1 MRAERGLRGN
11 ITVRPLP
18 EDTVWV
24 RFVFVDHAGIPKAK
38 AVHRDGF
45 AGRARAG
52 VGLAKGVLAL
62 DPSGALHPESGL
74 SPVGEC
80 RLVPDLSTLTP
91 LPFAGGQAMVS
102 CDMTEPDAYTPWE
115 GCPRGALKRVLGR
128 LSERGYRSLASYEAE
143 FYVWN
148 SDGPLDRTPYAGSF
162 ALTPAAEF
170 VAELAR
176 VLEEMGV
183 RPEQC
188 HAEVGQG
195 NLELSVGED
204 EALAAADKRVMVLE
218 AIRGVA
224 YRMGLET
231 TMAPKPYLAG
241 AGNGH
246 HLHVSLYEG
255 DAPVLFDASGA
266 LSVPGSGFVAGI
278 LEHLPA
284 VMAFTAPSPNS
295 YQRLAPGMWSSA
307 YAAYGLDNREAAVRL
322 ASPVAGRES
331 ATANVEIKPVDV
343 TCEPLPRARRGP
355 CSRDGW
361 FRARPR
367 PRGADCGRSCHAERR
382 AAHLE
387 GPLPAPR
394 LPGRGPGRA
403 GGRRRSSRGARRT
416 ARAYPRGRGTGAGRH
431 GTRACARGSGCHGRD
446 DLLDRHQATG
456 IRKIPE
462 TCSLTRCEGPTVE
475 A

>member
-1 MRAERGLRGN
+1 MHAEREAREN
-11 ITVRPLP
+11 RSRPLP
-18 EDTVWV
+18 EGTLWV

-45 AGRARAG
+45 EGRARAG
-52 VGLAKGVLAL
+52 VGLAKGVMAL

-80 RLVPDLSTLTP
+80 RLIPDLSTLTA

-102 CDMTEPDAYTPWE
+102 CDMTEPDADTPWE

-128 LSERGYRSLASYEAE
+128 LSERGYRSVASYEAE
-143 FYVWN
+143 FYVWGP
-148 SDGPLDRTPYAGSF
+148 DGPLDNTPYAGSF
-162 ALTPAAEF
+162 ALTTAADF
-170 VAELAR
+170 VAELAQT
-176 VLEEMGV
+176 LEEMGI

-188 HAEVGQG
+188 HAEVGHG

-224 YRMGLET
+224 HRMGLET

-246 HLHVSLYEG
+246 HLHVSLYE
-255 DAPVLFDASGA
+255 DDTPVLFDASGA
-266 LSVPGSGFVAGI
+266 LSGTGSGFVAGL

-295 YQRLAPGMWSSA
+295 YQRLAPGMWASA
-307 YAAYGLDNREAAVRL
+307 YGAYGLDNREAAVRL

-331 ATANVEIKPVDV
+331 ATANVELKPVDV
-343 TCEPLPRARRGP
+343 TCNPYLALCAVLAAGMDGVDRGLDPGEPTMVDPATLDDEERASRGI
-355 CSRDGW
+355 R
-361 FRARPR
+361 
-367 PRGADCGRSCHAERR
+367 
-382 AAHLE
+382 
-387 GPLPAPR
+387 PLPASLDEAVDALERDDALVEALGEP
-394 LPGRGPGRA
+394 LV
-403 GGRRRSSRGARRT
+403 RT
-416 ARAYPRGRGTGAGRH
+416 HVAVARAQA
-431 GTRACARGSGCHGRD
+431 AIAR
-446 DLLDRHQATG
+446 DLPPEEVAATAAM
-456 IRKIPE
+456 
-462 TCSLTRCEGPTVE
+462 LY
-475 A
+475 

>member
-1 MRAERGLRGN
+1 MQAEHEAQEN
-11 ITVRPLP
+11 VARPLP
-18 EDTVWV
+18 EDTLWV

-45 AGRARAG
+45 EGRARAG

-80 RLVPDLSTLTP
+80 RLIPDLSTLTP
-91 LPFAGGQAMVS
+91 LPFARGQAMVS
-102 CDMTEPDAYTPWE
+102 CNMTEPDASTPWE
-115 GCPRGALKRVLGR
+115 GCPRSALKRMLGR

-143 FYVWN
+143 FYVWGPE
-148 SDGPLDRTPYAGSF
+148 GPLDKTPYAGSY
-162 ALTPAAEF
+162 ALTPASDF
-170 VAELAR
+170 VAELAYT
-176 VLEEMGV
+176 LEQMGV

-188 HAEVGQG
+188 HAEVGHG

-224 YRMGLET
+224 HRMGLET
-231 TMAPKPYLAG
+231 TMAPKPYLEG

-246 HLHVSLYEG
+246 HLHVSLFED
-255 DAPVLFDASGA
+255 DAPLLFDASGA
-266 LSVPGSGFVAGI
+266 LSGPGSGFVAGI

-295 YQRLAPGMWSSA
+295 YQRLAPGMWASA

-343 TCEPLPRARRGP
+343 TSNPYLALAAVLAAGMDGVDRGLDPGEPTMVDPATLSDEERASKGI
-355 CSRDGW
+355 
-361 FRARPR
+361 
-367 PRGADCGRSCHAERR
+367 
-382 AAHLE
+382 L
-387 GPLPAPR
+387 PLPASLDEALDALEEDGVLVEALGEQLVR
-394 LPGRGPGRA
+394 THVAVGRA
-403 GGRRRSSRGARRT
+403 QDAIARELPPEEVAATT
-416 ARAYPRGRGTGAGRH
+416 AMIY
-431 GTRACARGSGCHGRD
+431 
-446 DLLDRHQATG
+446 
-456 IRKIPE
+456 
-462 TCSLTRCEGPTVE
+462 
-475 A
+475 

>member
-1 MRAERGLRGN
+1 MQAEREAREN
-11 ITVRPLP
+11 VTPSLP
-18 EDTVWV
+18 EDTLWV
-24 RFVFVDHAGIPKAK
+24 RFAFVDHAGIPKAK

-45 AGRARAG
+45 EGRARAG
-52 VGLAKGVLAL
+52 VALAKGVLAL

-80 RLVPDLSTLTP
+80 RLVPDLSTLTA
-91 LPFAGGQAMVS
+91 LPFARGQAMVS
-102 CDMTEPDAYTPWE
+102 VDMTEPDAGTPWD
-115 GCPRGALKRVLGR
+115 GCPRSALKRVLER
-128 LSERGYRSLASYEAE
+128 LSDRGYRTLASFEAE
-143 FYVWN
+143 FYVW
-148 SDGPLDRTPYAGSF
+148 DAEGPLDRTPYAGSY

-170 VAELAR
+170 VAELAQT
-176 VLEEMGV
+176 LEEMGI

-224 YRMGLET
+224 YRMGFGT
-231 TMAPKPYLAG
+231 TMAPKPYLEG

-266 LSVPGSGFVAGI
+266 LSSPGLGFVAGI

-295 YQRLAPGMWSSA
+295 YQRLAPGMWASA
-307 YAAYGLDNREAAVRL
+307 YAAYGLDNREAAVLL

-331 ATANVEIKPVDV
+331 ATANVELKPVDV
-343 TCEPLPRARRGP
+343 TSNPYLALAAVLAAGMDGIDRGLDPGEPTMVDPAALSEEERASRGIQQLPA
-355 CSRDGW
+355 SLDE
-361 FRARPR
+361 ALD
-367 PRGADCGRSCHAERR
+367 A
-382 AAHLE
+382 LE
-387 GPLPAPR
+387 GNETLKEALGESLVR
-394 LPGRGPGRA
+394 THVAVGRA
-403 GGRRRSSRGARRT
+403 QAAIAKELPPEEVAAT
-416 ARAYPRGRGTGAGRH
+416 AAMLY
-431 GTRACARGSGCHGRD
+431 
-446 DLLDRHQATG
+446 
-456 IRKIPE
+456 
-462 TCSLTRCEGPTVE
+462 
-475 A
+475 